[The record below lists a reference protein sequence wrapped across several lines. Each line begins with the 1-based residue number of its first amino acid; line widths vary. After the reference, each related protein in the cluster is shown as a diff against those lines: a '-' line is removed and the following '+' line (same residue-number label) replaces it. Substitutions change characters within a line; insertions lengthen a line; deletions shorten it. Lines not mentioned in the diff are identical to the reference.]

1 MKALLLWAIRSY
13 QRGVSP
19 SLPPACRFEPS
30 CSNYSYAAIE
40 RHGAL
45 RGGWLSVRRLVR
57 CNPFHATG
65 YDPVP

>member
-1 MKALLLWAIRSY
+1 MKPLVLWAIRSY

-19 SLPPACRFEPS
+19 ALPPACRFEPS
-30 CSNYSYAAIE
+30 CSHYSYEAIE
-40 RHGAL
+40 RHGVI

-57 CNPFHATG
+57 CNPFHSTS